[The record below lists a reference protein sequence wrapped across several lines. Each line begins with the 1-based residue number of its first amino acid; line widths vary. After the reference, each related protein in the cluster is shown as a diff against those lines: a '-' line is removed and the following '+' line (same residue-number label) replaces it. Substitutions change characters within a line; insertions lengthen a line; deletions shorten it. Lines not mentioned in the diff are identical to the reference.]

1 MKCQCKHC
9 KWLCLT
15 FRQCETRGIHC
26 PGIHDLRSAPTHP
39 RGWIFWCSMGHF
51 PTIPVEYSRYEL
63 IFVFI
68 LFQSRVFCGFFLNNI
83 PFSLI
88 AFFVH
93 LFGEVFLGGLNCM
106 YSVINQHV
114 YIPVIYTLYF
124 YLQVWFQFVF
134 DFGIFAYHIH
144 LY

>member
-88 AFFVH
+88 AIFVH
-93 LFGEVFLGGLNCM
+93 LLGFFGLNYM
-106 YSVINQHV
+106 YFVINQNV
-114 YIPVIYTLYF
+114 YIYRLYTLYTSMISSCIWLRYF
-124 YLQVWFQFVF
+124 L
-134 DFGIFAYHIH
+134 HIH